1 MCYETYDDPILD
13 PKERFKV
20 ECFYCILDVAVT
32 SIDERFYQLHGLC
45 ECLYDIGNI
54 KNQFSKED
62 LIKHF
67 QDLHVVLSTDN
78 AADIDG
84 VELYDEFIALSEQIS
99 PKISSLKVLEF
110 IARNDFFTPNTAIAL
125 HILLTL
131 AVSVASRERSFSK
144 LKLLNNYLRS
154 TMSQNRLSILA
165 SISAERTIAESL
177 DFTEL
182 LKGYARIKTKKF
194 S

>member
-1 MCYETYDDPILD
+1 MFIRYWKY
-13 PKERFKV
+13 ERF
-20 ECFYCILDVAVT
+20 C
-32 SIDERFYQLHGLC
+32 QLHGLC
-45 ECLYDIGNI
+45 ESLYDIGNI

-154 TMSQNRLSILA
+154 TMSQNRLSR
-165 SISAERTIAESL
+165 STISQSFVNT
-177 DFTEL
+177 
-182 LKGYARIKTKKF
+182 RINF